1 MALVVEDIIFE
12 SIPLSDK
19 EALQILN
26 GDFLVK
32 ASDQMHIQH
41 ILRAYPG
48 QYYENPLVGLG
59 VRDYQGASV
68 NPQRLKQAIKTQ
80 LKADNIITKVI
91 EISEDFV
98 VNIDAQRLK

>member
-1 MALVVEDIIFE
+1 MALIVEDIIFE
-12 SIPLSDK
+12 SIPNTGK
-19 EALQILN
+19 EALQIEN

-48 QYYENPLVGLG
+48 QYYQNPLVGLG
-59 VRDYQGASV
+59 VRDFQGATV
-68 NPQRLKQAIKTQ
+68 NPQRLKQSIKTQ
-80 LKADNIITKVI
+80 LKADNLITKVI
-91 EISEDFV
+91 EISPEFI